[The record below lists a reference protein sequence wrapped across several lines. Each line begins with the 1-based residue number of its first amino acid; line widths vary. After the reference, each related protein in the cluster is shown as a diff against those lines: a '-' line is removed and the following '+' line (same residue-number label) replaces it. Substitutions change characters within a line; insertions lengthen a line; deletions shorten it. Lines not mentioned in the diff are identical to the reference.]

1 MWFNTTCQFKLEI
14 KYKITNMKILVLG
27 CNGMA
32 GHLISLYF
40 KEKGHEVEG
49 FARQQSQLL
58 DSTIIGDASDMAL
71 IKKVIE
77 EGNYDAIINCIGLLN
92 QFAENNKA
100 MAVLLNGY
108 LPHYLVELTKDS
120 KTRIIHMST
129 DCVFAGNDG
138 PYFEDTL
145 PNGASFYDRSKAM
158 GEFNNDK
165 DLTFRNSIIGPD
177 IKASGIG
184 LFNWFMKQE
193 GPIGGYTGAIW
204 TGVTTYTLA
213 QAMEAA
219 LKENLTGLYNLVN
232 NTSINKFDLC
242 SLFNKYFRAG
252 EVEINPND
260 KLMLDKTL
268 KCTRTD
274 FSFRVPSYE
283 QQIKEMREWVIS
295 HKEMYN
301 HYKIK

>member
-1 MWFNTTCQFKLEI
+1 
-14 KYKITNMKILVLG
+14 MKILVLG

-40 KEKGHEVEG
+40 KEKGHEVVG

-77 EGNYDAIINCIGLLN
+77 EGNYDAVINSIGLLN

-108 LPHYLVELTKDS
+108 LPHYLVELTKDT
-120 KTRIIHMST
+120 KTRILHMST

-138 PYFEDTL
+138 PYYEDTL

-177 IKASGIG
+177 VKASGIG

-193 GPIGGYTGAIW
+193 GPIGGFTGAIW

-242 SLFNKYFRAG
+242 SLFNKYFRGG

-260 KLMLDKTL
+260 KLQLDKTL

-283 QQIKEMREWVIS
+283 QQIKDMREWVDAHPS
-295 HKEMYN
+295 LYPHYN
-301 HYKIK
+301 VK

>member
-1 MWFNTTCQFKLEI
+1 MYRQYRNA
-14 KYKITNMKILVLG
+14 MKILVLG

-40 KEKGHEVEG
+40 KEKGHEVVG
-49 FARQQSQLL
+49 FARQQSRLL

-77 EGNYDAIINCIGLLN
+77 EGNYDAVINCIGLLN

-108 LPHYLVELTKDS
+108 LPHYLVELTKDT

-138 PYFEDTL
+138 SYFEDTL

-260 KLMLDKTL
+260 KLQLDKTL

-283 QQIKEMREWVIS
+283 QQIKDMREWVDAHPS
-295 HKEMYN
+295 LYP
-301 HYKIK
+301 HYILR

>member
-1 MWFNTTCQFKLEI
+1 
-14 KYKITNMKILVLG
+14 MKILVLG

-40 KEKGHEVEG
+40 KEQGHEVVG

-71 IKKVIE
+71 IKQVIE
-77 EGNYDAIINCIGLLN
+77 EGDYDAVINCIGLLN

-108 LPHYLVELTKDS
+108 LPHYLVELTKDI

-193 GPIGGYTGAIW
+193 GPIGGFTGAIW

-219 LKENLTGLYNLVN
+219 LNENLTGLYNLVN
-232 NTSINKFDLC
+232 STSINKFDLC

-260 KLMLDKTL
+260 KLQLDKTL

-283 QQIKEMREWVIS
+283 QQIKDMREWVDAHPS
-295 HKEMYN
+295 LYPHYN
-301 HYKIK
+301 VK

>member
-1 MWFNTTCQFKLEI
+1 
-14 KYKITNMKILVLG
+14 MKILVLG

-40 KEKGHEVEG
+40 KEKGHEVVG

-71 IKKVIE
+71 IKRVIE
-77 EGNYDAIINCIGLLN
+77 EGNYDAVINCIGLLN

-108 LPHYLVELTKDS
+108 LPHYLVELTKDT
-120 KTRIIHMST
+120 KTRILHMST

-138 PYFEDTL
+138 PYYEDTL

-177 IKASGIG
+177 VKASGIG

-193 GPIGGYTGAIW
+193 GPIGGFTGAIW

-260 KLMLDKTL
+260 KLQLDKTL

-283 QQIKEMREWVIS
+283 QQIKDMREWVDAHPS
-295 HKEMYN
+295 LYP
-301 HYKIK
+301 HYSVK

>member
-1 MWFNTTCQFKLEI
+1 
-14 KYKITNMKILVLG
+14 MKILVLG

-40 KEKGHEVEG
+40 KEKGHEVVG

-77 EGNYDAIINCIGLLN
+77 EGNYDAVINCIGLLN

-108 LPHYLVELTKDS
+108 LPHYLVELTKDT
-120 KTRIIHMST
+120 KTRILHMST

-138 PYFEDTL
+138 PYYEDTL

-177 IKASGIG
+177 VKASGIG

-193 GPIGGYTGAIW
+193 GPIGGFTGAIW

-260 KLMLDKTL
+260 KLQLDKTL

-283 QQIKEMREWVIS
+283 QQIKDMREWVDA
-295 HKEMYN
+295 HPLLYP
-301 HYKIK
+301 HYSVK

>member
-1 MWFNTTCQFKLEI
+1 
-14 KYKITNMKILVLG
+14 MKILVLG

-40 KEKGHEVEG
+40 KEKGHEVVG

-77 EGNYDAIINCIGLLN
+77 EGNYDAVINCIGLLN

-108 LPHYLVELTKDS
+108 LPHYLVELTKDT
-120 KTRIIHMST
+120 KTRILHMST

-138 PYFEDTL
+138 PYYEDTL
-145 PNGASFYDRSKAM
+145 PNGASFYDRSKAI

-193 GPIGGYTGAIW
+193 GPIGGFTGAIW

-260 KLMLDKTL
+260 KLQLDKTL

-283 QQIKEMREWVIS
+283 QQIKDMREWVDA
-295 HKEMYN
+295 HPLLYP
-301 HYKIK
+301 HYFVK